1 MRIAERTLYEIIC
14 INKKEREKSKRK
26 LKTQMNY
33 IKVFLN
39 SESEI
44 KLKEEKKDL
53 MNTVTDV
60 YIICINA
67 VYNEKRTAE

>member
-1 MRIAERTLYEIIC
+1 
-14 INKKEREKSKRK
+14 
-26 LKTQMNY
+26 MNY

-39 SESEI
+39 FKSKI

-60 YIICINA
+60 YTVCINA
-67 VYNEKRTAE
+67 ACNEKRTAE